1 MRKRVHGRIPPAP
14 RESRRCARLAR
25 RGGTGEI
32 PARRR
37 WGPRT
42 APGAQLPRPQGVWV
56 RVGAGLC
63 RGAPSMARPVP
74 PPGPAVRRGHRV
86 LGAKSPVPQPCP
98 RPTPWGFRLQP
109 GSLGGAAD
117 VGGAGGEAAGPPR
130 PP

>member
-25 RGGTGEI
+25 RVGEI

-42 APGAQLPRPQGVWV
+42 VPGGTAPTSPGCVGEGGRGAAPGGT
-56 RVGAGLC
+56 
-63 RGAPSMARPVP
+63 
-74 PPGPAVRRGHRV
+74 VRRGHRE

-98 RPTPWGFRLQP
+98 RPTPWGFRLQT
-109 GSLGGAAD
+109 GSLGGAAN
-117 VGGAGGEAAGPPR
+117 VGGAGGEAASPPR
-130 PP
+130 AP